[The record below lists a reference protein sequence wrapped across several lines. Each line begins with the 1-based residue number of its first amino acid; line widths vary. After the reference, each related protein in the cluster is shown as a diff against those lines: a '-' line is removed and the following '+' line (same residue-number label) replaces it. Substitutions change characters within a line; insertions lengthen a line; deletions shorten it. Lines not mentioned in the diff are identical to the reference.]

1 MVWNLQG
8 WRKKTHLVVVAC
20 NGLSQ
25 VMLALDSKGFSALD
39 LTKVLLPAVCSTC
52 SIYISSSVF
61 FKYSSLQYATLKC
74 VTPKNCI
81 LHPDGRGEHGFTF
94 EV

>member
-1 MVWNLQG
+1 MSMHNQEFSDGLELAGVE
-8 WRKKTHLVVVAC
+8 KKTHLVVVAC

-39 LTKVLLPAVCSTC
+39 LAKVLLPAVCSTC

-61 FKYSSLQYATLKC
+61 LNIHHFNTRPSN
-74 VTPKNCI
+74 V
-81 LHPDGRGEHGFTF
+81 
-94 EV
+94 